1 MFYKINESKN
11 KCGFYIVILE
21 DTHIGSN
28 VKKTKYGT
36 IETVQIERDGKWL
49 KVYTV
54 LAEDPSLIPNT
65 YVRWL
70 TVTYISA
77 RGVPMTLA
85 FTGTS
90 IHMYITTHK
99 LYRGVCMLCMYMF
112 IYTHTYM
119 YFFLNKKVEM
129 L

>member
-11 KCGFYIVILE
+11 KCVFYIVILE

-54 LAEDPSLIPNT
+54 LAEDPRDRKS
-65 YVRWL
+65 V
-70 TVTYISA
+70 V
-77 RGVPMTLA
+77 
-85 FTGTS
+85 
-90 IHMYITTHK
+90 
-99 LYRGVCMLCMYMF
+99 
-112 IYTHTYM
+112 
-119 YFFLNKKVEM
+119 
-129 L
+129 